1 MESPRINSSIREQ
14 RLNFSARFVSN
25 DNVRAGKR
33 KDQRRDPGRILSINL
48 AGVCALFW
56 DFFCRS
62 GLRPRTPSKIPAAG
76 YFDTFIGVMDP
87 GTAMQ
92 KYRHLYFFGN
102 LNQYS
107 SEQRASLK
115 YFNAK
120 GLSEI
125 DSQGAYVLQEW
136 IRP

>member
-1 MESPRINSSIREQ
+1 LRFILGILLQVGPSPKNSKQDTRSICS
-14 RLNFSARFVSN
+14 FPWT
-25 DNVRAGKR
+25 G
-33 KDQRRDPGRILSINL
+33 
-48 AGVCALFW
+48 C
-56 DFFCRS
+56 
-62 GLRPRTPSKIPAAG
+62 
-76 YFDTFIGVMDP
+76 FDTFIGIMDP

-107 SEQRASLK
+107 SEERSSLK
-115 YFNAK
+115 YFIAK

>member
-1 MESPRINSSIREQ
+1 
-14 RLNFSARFVSN
+14 
-25 DNVRAGKR
+25 
-33 KDQRRDPGRILSINL
+33 
-48 AGVCALFW
+48 
-56 DFFCRS
+56 
-62 GLRPRTPSKIPAAG
+62 
-76 YFDTFIGVMDP
+76 MDP

-107 SEQRASLK
+107 SEERSSLK
-115 YFNAK
+115 YFIAK